1 MKTYRAIIANMNN
14 SFGIVAVLE
23 MTVLEIPPLIKLIVL
38 LTVALWEMNVDLPSE
53 SLPKP
58 HKSYQPSAEKEHGGG
73 FGDGSLHIC

>member
-38 LTVALWEMNVDLPSE
+38 LTVAL
-53 SLPKP
+53 
-58 HKSYQPSAEKEHGGG
+58 
-73 FGDGSLHIC
+73 